1 LRLSLPDL
9 QNAFSLGAAL
19 AAAECSYRLAGF
31 KKTGFG
37 AAGALCL
44 GHRVIPFWLWQKYQ
58 VLGEFAAVLQLP
70 FIMKMQA
77 EPTNV
82 ISRCK

>member
-1 LRLSLPDL
+1 MHFHLGRLWLL
-9 QNAFSLGAAL
+9 QSARIAWPAS
-19 AAAECSYRLAGF
+19 